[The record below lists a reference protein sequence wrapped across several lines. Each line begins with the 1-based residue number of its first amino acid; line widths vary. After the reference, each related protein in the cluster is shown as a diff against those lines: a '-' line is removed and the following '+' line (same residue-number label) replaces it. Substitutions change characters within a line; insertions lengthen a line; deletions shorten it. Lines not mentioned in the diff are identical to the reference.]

1 MTDVKKSRKK
11 PKQENETPIKSLKKM
26 ENQMSKSKHIGSDFD
41 DFLKEEGI
49 YQECTAEAIKR
60 VVAFQLEQEMK
71 KQKLTKTKFA
81 QQLERNSHPNNYR
94 KFPLVLEIS

>member
-1 MTDVKKSRKK
+1 
-11 PKQENETPIKSLKKM
+11 
-26 ENQMSKSKHIGSDFD
+26 MSKNKHIGSDFD

-71 KQKLTKTKFA
+71 K
-81 QQLERNSHPNNYR
+81 
-94 KFPLVLEIS
+94 